1 MSIWV
6 IKLTKEAQVRREWF
20 TFIGKLCEQLWSIK
34 FENEFIS
41 NILFLHYNYSYI
53 INAFFAFTF
62 SSKQNNSSS
71 RFFFQA
77 SLPSHSLTYFLF
89 LTLILSQTLWLT
101 LTLTLTQTFFFK
113 SNPFFDKTCTD
124 SSVFKQCYL
133 LILKSIKR

>member
-71 RFFFQA
+71 RFFFSSKLA
-77 SLPSHSLTYFLF
+77 ISLTHLLSFSHSH
-89 LTLILSQTLWLT
+89 TLSDSLAHSDSHSHSN
-101 LTLTLTQTFFFK
+101 FFFK